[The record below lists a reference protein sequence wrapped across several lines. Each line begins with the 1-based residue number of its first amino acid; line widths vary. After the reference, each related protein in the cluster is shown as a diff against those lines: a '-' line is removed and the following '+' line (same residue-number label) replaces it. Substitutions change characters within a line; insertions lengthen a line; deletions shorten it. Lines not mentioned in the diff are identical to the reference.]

1 MYFFLVK
8 YKNLKLQDVLYM
20 TRLVSALFAFWITPF
35 LHADLDHLRNAIQ
48 IINDNYVNDVNA
60 EKLQD
65 GAIEGILHAFDP
77 HSQYLSNESLKM
89 LQDQTSG
96 HFAGIGV
103 EIEYKD
109 GLLTIVSPIDQS
121 PAAKAGIQS
130 GDIITAID
138 HQPTN
143 KLPLIK
149 IIEMIRGEV
158 GSQVSLKIQRG
169 TDNQLTDI
177 VVTRDIIATP
187 TVTLTYPNNHV
198 ANIRIASFNEQTLPQ
213 LKEAITDIINTPKVI
228 NGLIIDLRNN
238 PGGLLHSA
246 VQTADL
252 FLDANQL
259 DFGRK
264 IVYIKGK
271 YENSVAYATPSES
284 LKGLPIIVLINHG
297 SASAAEIVALAL
309 KEHNRAVILGQQSFG
324 KGSVQSIIPLDDQS
338 AIKLTTALYYSPK
351 GTSIQAKGVTP
362 DVFVDLRDRDQTQPQ
377 QAYTSE
383 AQLLGESTPINTQTY
398 FEDPYIQQAIDL
410 LQAHYALND

>member
-1 MYFFLVK
+1 
-8 YKNLKLQDVLYM
+8 M

-169 TDNQLTDI
+169 TNNQLTDI

-271 YENSVAYATPSES
+271 YENSVAYATPNES

-362 DVFVDLRDRDQTQPQ
+362 DVFVDLRERDQTQPQ

-383 AQLLGESTPINTQTY
+383 AQLLGESATINTQTY